1 MVGHFGWVSN
11 RSVNLVVEA
20 TKGSTEKKAACVTQS
35 ERINMASL
43 ATLSRRKVST
53 VLAVDQCKGVLLCT
67 TLCLALSS
75 SFSDYCRLERK
86 DSSTEELFYM
96 PSTLRK
102 RVRALIKISRQHN
115 CLQMLHLFQTSTIC
129 MYLTYITY
137 STDQYLTK

>member
-115 CLQMLHLFQTSTIC
+115 CLLGTNVTFISNEYIYIC
-129 MYLTYITY
+129 VYLTYITY
-137 STDQYLTK
+137 STD